1 MRLGGHD
8 ILFKEKLYWL
18 SWGSYNKKFQGLK
31 ITSIGPEKFN
41 ESKDTKN
48 TSRWLI
54 FERNKVKNK
63 FVV

>member
-1 MRLGGHD
+1 MIILKYKNLNMRLGGHD

-31 ITSIGPEKFN
+31 ISSIGPE
-41 ESKDTKN
+41 
-48 TSRWLI
+48 I